1 METAVVTPPFP
12 SLPRAKVYNLTT
24 PAPLLLSQGYL
35 VLTAE
40 RHRPVPEADLERMTE
55 LCDAWHA
62 KPDEELPPP
71 LESYKDWPGHIADPR
86 SINRIEYCDEVFQR
100 LALNP
105 EIMRVVNALTGN
117 RPQYLGAAL
126 VRNTEASSD
135 IAFHGGYNGGDGQHP
150 DDPRAGTG
158 LRNAA
163 NDYQA
168 TGGRVFASF
177 INCALT
183 LVDVPEGA
191 GGFVCVPCGQCTR
204 PYSSAA
210 SF

>member
-1 METAVVTPPFP
+1 M
-12 SLPRAKVYNLTT
+12 
-24 PAPLLLSQGYL
+24 LS
-35 VLTAE
+35 AE
-40 RHRPVPEADLERMTE
+40 RHRPVPEADLERMSE

-62 KPDEELPPP
+62 KPDEELPAP
-71 LESYKDWPGHIADPR
+71 LESYKDRPNHIGDPR
-86 SINRIEYCDEVFQR
+86 SINKIEYCDEVFQR
-100 LALNP
+100 LALSP

-126 VRNTEASSD
+126 VRTTESSSD
-135 IAFHGGYNGGDGQHP
+135 IPFHGGHNGGDGQHP
-150 DDPRAGTG
+150 EDPRGGAG

-168 TGGRVFASF
+168 AGGRVFASF

-191 GGFVCVPCGQCTR
+191 GGFVCVPCHPTPPPPLR
-204 PYSSAA
+204 PKQPRSA
-210 SF
+210 